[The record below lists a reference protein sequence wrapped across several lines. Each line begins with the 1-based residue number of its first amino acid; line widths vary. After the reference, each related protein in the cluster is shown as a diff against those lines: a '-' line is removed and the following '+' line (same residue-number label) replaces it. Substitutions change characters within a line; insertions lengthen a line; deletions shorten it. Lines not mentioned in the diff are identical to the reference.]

1 MEKPRRRQLSGRCG
15 LGGLLHCGNPRSTA
29 EGVKKE
35 GEQWEGTLR
44 WDVSLSIIEIQLN
57 VISGWTSL
65 ITQLCPSHSLTLII
79 LERISYNLVFVV
91 VYGFVPFGSCSARR
105 KYQCLAR
112 CWISRTQSMLCTNR
126 HFIRVCC

>member
-79 LERISYNLVFVV
+79 LERISYNLIVVV

-105 KYQCLAR
+105 KYQCFAR
-112 CWISRTQSMLCTNR
+112 C
-126 HFIRVCC
+126 